1 MITKPSSSIKTQL
14 IRRIFFPILLLFVVV
29 GGVALFSADDEIGEV
44 TDAQLAH
51 SAKILLQLAEYE
63 ANRHSLEKVELGT
76 EQPKL
81 IHSYE
86 DNLIFRLWKEDHLI
100 LQSNGSERF
109 KDLDVSTGFSDQT
122 IAGDLW
128 RFLVFLDQAS
138 GIKVE
143 IAEKNTVRDELV
155 TNILVGF
162 LIPLSIFIPLL
173 LFIVWLAIHKGFNRL
188 VTISQ
193 TVDQRESN
201 DFTEIDLGGVP
212 QEIQPLIK
220 ALNRLFQRIENS
232 FDRERAF
239 TDNAAHELRTPLAA
253 MKTQTQVLLL
263 KLENQP
269 EYRESLDNLHATIDR
284 AAHMVEQLL
293 SFSRLQTVNTKF
305 EIVNF
310 SEITEETLR
319 YITPSALEKGVNIE
333 ADLVPDVKLRGDAN
347 AFAVM
352 IRNLV
357 HNAIKYTPEH
367 GHINLSLGVEDQQVI
382 LRVTDT
388 GPGIKGDKKERVFER
403 FYRINKNDGIGS
415 GLGLSMVKWVCDV
428 HGAKIVLADNTPTG
442 LVVIVTF
449 VALKD

>member
-63 ANRHSLEKVELGT
+63 ANRHSLEKIELGT

-109 KDLDVSTGFSDQT
+109 KGLDASSGFSDQT
-122 IAGDLW
+122 IAGARW

-212 QEIQPLIK
+212 QEIQPL
-220 ALNRLFQRIENS
+220 
-232 FDRERAF
+232 
-239 TDNAAHELRTPLAA
+239 
-253 MKTQTQVLLL
+253 
-263 KLENQP
+263 
-269 EYRESLDNLHATIDR
+269 
-284 AAHMVEQLL
+284 
-293 SFSRLQTVNTKF
+293 
-305 EIVNF
+305 
-310 SEITEETLR
+310 
-319 YITPSALEKGVNIE
+319 
-333 ADLVPDVKLRGDAN
+333 
-347 AFAVM
+347 
-352 IRNLV
+352 
-357 HNAIKYTPEH
+357 
-367 GHINLSLGVEDQQVI
+367 
-382 LRVTDT
+382 
-388 GPGIKGDKKERVFER
+388 
-403 FYRINKNDGIGS
+403 
-415 GLGLSMVKWVCDV
+415 
-428 HGAKIVLADNTPTG
+428 
-442 LVVIVTF
+442 
-449 VALKD
+449 

>member
-1 MITKPSSSIKTQL
+1 MMTTSSLSIKTQL
-14 IRRIFFPILLLFVVV
+14 VRRIFFPILLLFVVV

-63 ANRHSLEKVELGT
+63 AKRHSLEKIELGA
-76 EQPKL
+76 EQPQL

-86 DNLIFRLWKEDHLI
+86 DNLIFRLWKGDHLI
-100 LQSNGSERF
+100 MQSNGVERF
-109 KDLDVSTGFSDQT
+109 KDLDVSAGFSDQT
-122 IAGDLW
+122 ITGDRW

-138 GIKVE
+138 GIKIE

-155 TNILVGF
+155 ANILAGF
-162 LIPLSIFIPLL
+162 LIPLSVFIPLL

-201 DFTEIDLGGVP
+201 DFTEIDLGGIP
-212 QEIQPLIK
+212 QEVQPLIK

-263 KLENQP
+263 KLENLP

-284 AAHMVEQLL
+284 AAYMVEQLL

-310 SEITEETLR
+310 SELTEETLR
-319 YITPSALEKGVNIE
+319 YISPLALEKGVSIE
-333 ADLVPDVKLRGDAN
+333 ADLVPDVNLRGDAN
-347 AFAVM
+347 ALAVM

-357 HNAIKYTPEH
+357 HNAIKYTPEN
-367 GHINLSLGVEDQQVI
+367 GHINLSISVEDQQVV
-382 LRVTDT
+382 LQVTDT
-388 GPGIKGDKKERVFER
+388 GQGINGDKKERVFER

-428 HGAKIVLADNTPTG
+428 HRAKIVLADNTPTG
-442 LVVIVTF
+442 LVVIITL

>member
-1 MITKPSSSIKTQL
+1 
-14 IRRIFFPILLLFVVV
+14 
-29 GGVALFSADDEIGEV
+29 
-44 TDAQLAH
+44 
-51 SAKILLQLAEYE
+51 
-63 ANRHSLEKVELGT
+63 
-76 EQPKL
+76 
-81 IHSYE
+81 
-86 DNLIFRLWKEDHLI
+86 
-100 LQSNGSERF
+100 
-109 KDLDVSTGFSDQT
+109 
-122 IAGDLW
+122 
-128 RFLVFLDQAS
+128 
-138 GIKVE
+138 
-143 IAEKNTVRDELV
+143 
-155 TNILVGF
+155 
-162 LIPLSIFIPLL
+162 
-173 LFIVWLAIHKGFNRL
+173 
-188 VTISQ
+188 
-193 TVDQRESN
+193 
-201 DFTEIDLGGVP
+201 
-212 QEIQPLIK
+212 
-220 ALNRLFQRIENS
+220 
-232 FDRERAF
+232 
-239 TDNAAHELRTPLAA
+239 

-415 GLGLSMVKWVCDV
+415 GLGLSMVKWVCEV
-428 HGAKIVLADNTPTG
+428 HGAKIVLTDNTPTG

-449 VALKD
+449 DTLTD

>member
-1 MITKPSSSIKTQL
+1 M
-14 IRRIFFPILLLFVVV
+14 
-29 GGVALFSADDEIGEV
+29 
-44 TDAQLAH
+44 
-51 SAKILLQLAEYE
+51 
-63 ANRHSLEKVELGT
+63 
-76 EQPKL
+76 
-81 IHSYE
+81 
-86 DNLIFRLWKEDHLI
+86 IFRLWKEDHLI

-212 QEIQPLIK
+212 QEVQPLIK